1 MTIKMNGPTDCVS
14 YLQNV
19 IFKDIIDYDTT
30 LSPGDQN
37 QSNSSTPLKNHLS
50 EREELFHKV
59 CDFATKSLL
68 AAFSNLTTSS
78 GENDTLNWP
87 NDDGTRNRTSSR

>member
-59 CDFATKSLL
+59 CDFATKSLI
-68 AAFSNLTTSS
+68 ATFSNLTPSS

-87 NDDGTRNRTSSR
+87 NVDGTRNRTTSR